1 MSQPT
6 LEGSTPMTGDEML
19 LSVLGERTGYFRGKG
34 YGKKAPSKRARIQE
48 AEINAR
54 INQAV
59 EERVEQVVEER
70 VEQRIEQVRV
80 EFNNNIDSIIESR
93 FASILGTLSQSN
105 INNSQVLINKMFN
118 LSDVF
123 YICFYS

>member
-6 LEGSTPMTGDEML
+6 LEGSTPLTGDEML

-48 AEINAR
+48 VEINAR
-54 INQAV
+54 INQAM
-59 EERVEQVVEER
+59 EER

-80 EFNNNIDSIIESR
+80 EFNNNIESIIESR
-93 FASILGTLSQSN
+93 LTSILGTLSQSN
-105 INNSQVLINKMFN
+105 INNTQVLINKMFN
-118 LSDVF
+118 ISDVF